1 MAAGFVLTYPNIKA
15 WAERLGLPFRYS
27 DEMGQIALRCRID
40 DVSDELSVLFIP
52 RPERGMLTL
61 ALTVPFAV
69 PAARNQAMSEAL
81 ALLNARS
88 YMGAWILN
96 VDKAELYFRITVPAL
111 DVAYSDQ
118 SLRFV
123 ASVVVSSAEAMVHRL
138 RAIALEGAA
147 ADIVTR

>member
-15 WAERLGLPFRYS
+15 WADRLGLPFRYS

-61 ALTVPFAV
+61 ALTLPFSV
-69 PAARNQAMSEAL
+69 PAARNQPMSEAL

-96 VDKAELYFRITVPAL
+96 VDKAELYFRITIPAL
-111 DVAYSDQ
+111 DVIYSDQ

-138 RAIALEGAA
+138 RAIAQEGAA
-147 ADIVTR
+147 PDIVTR